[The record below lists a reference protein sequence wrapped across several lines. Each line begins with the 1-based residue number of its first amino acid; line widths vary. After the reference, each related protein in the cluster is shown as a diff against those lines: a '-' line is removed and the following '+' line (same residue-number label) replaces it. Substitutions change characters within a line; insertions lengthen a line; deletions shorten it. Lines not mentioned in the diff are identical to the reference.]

1 MNILVVKLG
10 SIGDIIHTLP
20 ALAALRKRFPD
31 ARIDWIVERRSR
43 DILLDN
49 PMLDDLLEV
58 DTLSWRRRLVLPGT
72 WKAIG
77 SSIHRL
83 RRRRYDVVFDFQGL
97 IKSGVCAWLARSSRR
112 IGFELKGLRETLA
125 GTFINEQVGIPEGR
139 RHIIDKNLSLL
150 KAVGIETGERE
161 FPLSV
166 SEEMIARGEAALD
179 SMGLVDF
186 VVINPGAG
194 WVTKKWSPEL
204 YGELAHQIQGH
215 WDLKSLVIWGP
226 GEESVARTVV
236 ESSDGAAQLA
246 PQTSLRE
253 TIPFLTRSKL
263 FVGGDTG
270 PFHLA
275 GALGVPVVGVFGPS
289 DPAQNGPF
297 APEDEVVWKEVSC
310 SPCYKR
316 RCPGLGTICLTG
328 IEVPEV
334 LEAVKRRLST
344 AKKQPPAKPVADDA
358 IS

>member
-20 ALAALRKRFPD
+20 SLAALRQQFPD
-31 ARIDWIVERRSR
+31 ARIDWLVETRSR

-49 PMLDDLLEV
+49 PMIDDLLEV
-58 DTLSWRRRLVLPGT
+58 DTLSWRKRLHLPGT

-77 SSIHRL
+77 SSIQRL
-83 RRRRYDVVFDFQGL
+83 RARRYDVIFDFQGL

-112 IGFELKGLRETLA
+112 VGFELKGLRETLA
-125 GTFINEQVGIPEGR
+125 GVFVNEHVAVPEGR
-139 RHIIDKNLSLL
+139 PHIIDKNLSLL
-150 KAVGIETGERE
+150 KAVGIETRERK
-161 FPLSV
+161 FPLNV
-166 SEEMIARGEAALD
+166 SEEMIVRGEASLD
-179 SMGLVDF
+179 SMGLVDY

-204 YGELAHQIQGH
+204 YGELAHQIQRH

-226 GEESVARTVV
+226 GEKSAARTVV
-236 ESSDGAAQLA
+236 ENSKGAAQLA

-253 TIPFLTRSKL
+253 IIPFLNRSQL

-275 GALGVPVVGVFGPS
+275 SALGVSMVGIFGPS

-297 APEDEVVWKEVSC
+297 ASDDEVVWKQVSC

-316 RCPGLGTICLTG
+316 RCPGLGTICLTD
-328 IEVPEV
+328 IRVPEV
-334 LEAVKRRLST
+334 LEAVRRRLSS
-344 AKKQPPAKPVADDA
+344 KKKAPPA
-358 IS
+358 